1 MALVEAPPVYPQLA
15 VRIPRSG
22 GATTWLAAGAVA
34 LAALGAAVTTGD
46 AKMFFAAALCSAIV
60 TVFAVSPRAGVLLAL
75 LVRPTLDL
83 WAEHS
88 LASAGGL
95 ALNPASVLAVLI
107 IAVGGPYLI
116 ERWREVRRAPAF
128 LPFHVFALIAS
139 IGIAVA
145 PSKGG

>member
-34 LAALGAAVTTGD
+34 LAALGAALTTGD
-46 AKMFFAAALCSAIV
+46 GKMFFAGALCSAIV
-60 TVFAVSPRAGVLLAL
+60 TVLAVSPRLGVLLAL

-83 WAEHS
+83 WAEHT
-88 LASAGGL
+88 LASVAGL

-107 IAVGGPYLI
+107 IAVGGCYLL
-116 ERWREVRRAPAF
+116 ERHRDARSAPALVPF
-128 LPFHVFALIAS
+128 LVFALIAS
-139 IGIAVA
+139 LGIAVA